1 MITVEGLTKS
11 FGPVRAVDGISF
23 ELAEGEALAL
33 IGPSGCGKSTTLRM
47 INRLIEPSAGRV
59 LIDGVDT
66 TGIPPA
72 TLRLRMGYAI
82 QGIGLFPHRTVA
94 QNIATVPRLLGW
106 PRPRIAARV
115 AELLELFGLPPAI
128 FARKYPHELSGGQ
141 QQRVG
146 VARAM
151 AGKPAVLLMDE
162 PFGALDPITRTRLQ
176 DEFLAIRRRMGTTVL
191 LVTHD
196 MDEAFKLADRLAV
209 MERGRIVQLDAP
221 ESLLRRP
228 ASAFVESLIGSEDRG
243 LKLLSLAGVT
253 ALMGPAMDWMPIGDG
268 TFRKAGANVSLA
280 PLSASASL
288 REAASRLVFAG
299 VDELPVID
307 EAGAIVGVIDMER
320 IIAFGGGSR

>member
-1 MITVEGLTKS
+1 MITVEALTKT

-47 INRLIEPSAGRV
+47 INRLVEPSAGRV

-66 TGIPPA
+66 AGMPSA

-106 PRPRIAARV
+106 PRARIAARIE
-115 AELLELFGLPPAI
+115 ELLDLFGLPPAV

-209 MERGRIVQLDAP
+209 MEKGRIVQLDTP
-221 ESLLRRP
+221 EALLRRP
-228 ASAFVESLIGSEDRG
+228 ANAFVESLTGSEDRG

-253 ALMGPAMDWMPIGDG
+253 GLLGPAGDWTPAEDG
-268 TFRKAGANVSLA
+268 AFRKAGAGRAHA
-280 PLSASASL
+280 PVSASATL

-299 VDELPVID
+299 VTELPVVD
-307 EAGAIVGVIDMER
+307 EAGTIIGAIGMER
-320 IIAFGGGSR
+320 IIAFGGGDR

>member
-106 PRPRIAARV
+106 PRPHIAARV

-209 MERGRIVQLDAP
+209 MEKGRIVQLDTP
-221 ESLLRRP
+221 EALLRHP
-228 ASAFVESLIGSEDRG
+228 ASAFVESLVGSEDRG

-253 ALMGPAMDWMPIGDG
+253 ALMQPATGWTAEADG
-268 TFRKAGANVSLA
+268 TFRKAGADASLA

-307 EAGAIVGVIDMER
+307 EAGAIVGAIDMER
-320 IIAFGGGSR
+320 IIAFGGGGR

>member
-1 MITVEGLTKS
+1 MITVDALTKTY
-11 FGPVRAVDGISF
+11 GPVRAVDGISF

-66 TGIPPA
+66 RSIPPA
-72 TLRLRMGYAI
+72 ALRLRMGYAI

-106 PRPRIAARV
+106 PRARIAARIE
-115 AELLELFGLPPAI
+115 ELLDLFGLPPAV
-128 FARKYPHELSGGQ
+128 FAHKYPHELSGGQ

-162 PFGALDPITRTRLQ
+162 PFGALDPITRARLQ

-196 MDEAFKLADRLAV
+196 MDEAFRLADRLAV
-209 MERGRIVQLDAP
+209 MEKGRIVQLDTP
-221 ESLLRRP
+221 EALLRRP
-228 ASAFVESLIGSEDRG
+228 ASAFVQSMVGNEDRG
-243 LKLLSLAGVT
+243 LKLLSLAGVA
-253 ALMGPAMDWMPIGDG
+253 ALMRPAEDWAPAGEG
-268 TFRKAGANVSLA
+268 TFRKAGGQEALA

-288 REAASRLVFAG
+288 REAASRLVLTG
-299 VDELPVID
+299 VGELPVVD
-307 EAGAIVGVIDMER
+307 ETGNLVGTIDMAR
-320 IIAFGGGSR
+320 IIAFGGGRR

>member
-1 MITVEGLTKS
+1 MITVDALTKT
-11 FGPVRAVDGISF
+11 FGPTRAVDGISF

-66 TGIPPA
+66 TSIPPA

-106 PRPRIAARV
+106 PRARITDRV
-115 AELLELFGLPPAI
+115 EELLDLFGLPPAV

-209 MERGRIVQLDAP
+209 MEKGRIVQLDTP
-221 ESLLRRP
+221 EGLLRHP

-243 LKLLSLAGVT
+243 LKLLSLAGVA
-253 ALMGPAMDWMPIGDG
+253 ALMRPAVDWTPAASG
-268 TFRKAGANVSLA
+268 TFRKAGVNRSFA

-299 VDELPVID
+299 ADELPVVD
-307 EAGAIVGVIDMER
+307 EAGALVGVIAMER
-320 IIAFGGGSR
+320 IIAFGGSDR